1 MSDSPFVIPPPPPG
15 TPEVK
20 ANPPSQESTTSD
32 PAFGIAAAPGAM
44 PASLADSATHKLPS
58 FPRSG
63 PPIATPSAPPPA
75 AVALSTLGAPPPPAS
90 PASTPPPASDAAP
103 TFSPAPASRPEA
115 PASPPSAVDVASASD
130 ETVAA
135 PPARDREP
143 AASRK
148 WALALPDGSTIALTG
163 PVLIGRDPIAQSEW
177 PNAALLSVDDGTKS
191 VSKTHAMFD
200 VVSGTVAV
208 MDLFSTNG
216 IAFETHDGE
225 QTPIDPGV
233 TVYVPVGA
241 AVELGRYRITLE
253 SSE

>member
-75 AVALSTLGAPPPPAS
+75 SVALSSLGAPPPLPS
-90 PASTPPPASDAAP
+90 PASTLPPATGAVP
-103 TFSPAPASRPEA
+103 TPHPEA
-115 PASPPSAVDVASASD
+115 PASSASAVDVASASD

-135 PPARDREP
+135 PPTRDREP

-177 PNAALLSVDDGTKS
+177 PNAELLSVDDGTKS

-233 TVYVPVGA
+233 IVYVPVGA